1 VIDLGAGDGR
11 YVLARAAADPDCLII
26 GIDASAAAMADASRR
41 AARQPRRGGLPNA
54 RFVVAAAEALPE
66 ELDGLAA
73 EVRIHF
79 PWGSLLRGLV
89 GPRAPLAGALANLLQ
104 PGGSATL
111 LVSVTDRD
119 VAAGVPPLDAARA
132 AALMEALADAYAKA
146 GLTLADWRPAAV
158 ADVADSRSSW
168 ARRIGAGT
176 TRPAWL
182 VRFRRMPASAHRAA
196 PASAP
201 DAAPPILRGR

>member
-11 YVLARAAADPDCLII
+11 YVLARAAADRDCLVI
-26 GIDASAAAMADASRR
+26 GVDASAAAMADASRR

-54 RFVVAAAEALPE
+54 RFVVAAAETLPE
-66 ELDGLAA
+66 ELHGLAA

-89 GPRAPLAGALANLLQ
+89 APEAPLAGAIAGVLQ

-119 VAAGVPPLDAARA
+119 ATAGVPMLDAARLA
-132 AALMEALADAYAKA
+132 TLVEALANAYARV
-146 GLTLADWRPAAV
+146 GLPLADWRPAAA
-158 ADVADSRSSW
+158 ADIAESRSSW

-182 VRFRRMPASAHRAA
+182 LRFRRSSADTSRAA
-196 PASAP
+196 AASGPGAP
-201 DAAPPILRGR
+201 PPILPGR